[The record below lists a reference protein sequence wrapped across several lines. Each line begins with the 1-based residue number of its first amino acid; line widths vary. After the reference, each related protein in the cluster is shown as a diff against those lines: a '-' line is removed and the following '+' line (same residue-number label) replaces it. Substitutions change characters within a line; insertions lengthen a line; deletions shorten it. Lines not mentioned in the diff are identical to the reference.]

1 MRDATHDSIDFPIL
15 SAGHSVAF
23 KGMKKGMG
31 FDSVITIQNFPSA
44 GGFFT
49 QAYVIAFSH
58 YSLLDMPRTSWACLK
73 PSLNLRS
80 NAFNAGLIVVRK
92 LSVSGLKLVPLDLF

>member
-1 MRDATHDSIDFPIL
+1 MTVHMRDATHDSIDFPIL

-44 GGFFT
+44 
-49 QAYVIAFSH
+49 VNIAAVFQGLL
-58 YSLLDMPRTSWACLK
+58 YSVNMTVAQIQTVCG
-73 PSLNLRS
+73 
-80 NAFNAGLIVVRK
+80 AG
-92 LSVSGLKLVPLDLF
+92 SG